1 MTHHRAQARAAALT
15 LAALLAACAHPPG
28 EPALEFAQPTPVR
41 GTPAPV
47 PPAPAPRAGVHSTII
62 GGRAVAAAPAPTHV
76 QVQPKSGDVT
86 MDFAAT
92 DVREVAKAVLGGI
105 LGLQYSVA
113 GDVATPVTL
122 VTQRPVARSEVLRL
136 FEDALKNANLALV
149 PQNGV
154 FNIQPIEA
162 AKASAPNVVPE
173 GNVPGFARETLT
185 LQFVSAD
192 ELKKLLDPILPG
204 VVISADTGR
213 NILVV
218 AGSTGQRTAV
228 RELVQQFDVN
238 WLRGV
243 SFALFVP
250 QRTDARL
257 IAPELEKLLNA
268 PGAPT
273 NGLVRLISMERL
285 NGILAISGQRQYLED
300 TRRFVE
306 LLDREGESSQPRMF
320 LYRVQNGRAADLAK
334 VILTAL
340 GGGGTVA
347 SGQPGSVDAIGSGR
361 QISGAGNGGFGGNG
375 GGGNGGFG
383 GGGGFGGNG
392 GGFGGN
398 GNAGGIGTAGGA
410 GGQNVSGYGNG
421 APAGRGG
428 FGAAGGFGGQGG
440 GAGAG
445 AALNNVPASARLA
458 NPAAGQGPAGGQAVG
473 GSALNATIT
482 ADESTNSILVYGNS
496 HDYAVIEDALRQLDT
511 PPAQVLIEAAISE
524 VTLTNAL
531 RYGIQTLFQSGRTSA
546 VLSQSGP
553 ANTPLTPVPGTAFT
567 SLASQVIQ
575 QLPGF
580 SFLYANKDI
589 SEILNA
595 LEGITKVDVLSSPKL
610 MVINNETASLQV
622 GSQVPVSTGTIS
634 STVGAGIGTA
644 NSIDYRDTGVIL
656 KITPRVNAGG
666 LVLLDIAQEVSSVA
680 ASSANSGGGAVAG
693 QSPTF
698 TTRRIATSIAIQD
711 GETIALGGLIT
722 NNRQRTKSGIPLLSR
737 IPIIGPFLF
746 GNTNNTLDRTELLI
760 LLRPRVIRTV
770 DDGRAITDE
779 LRHKIQLVRPFKPGQ
794 TLP

>member
-41 GTPAPV
+41 GTPAPA
-47 PPAPAPRAGVHSTII
+47 PPAPTPRAEVHSTII

-76 QVQPKSGDVT
+76 KVVPKSGDVT
-86 MDFAAT
+86 IDFAAT

-113 GDVATPVTL
+113 GDVGTPVTL
-122 VTQRPVARSEVLRL
+122 VTTRPVARSEVLRL

-154 FNIQPIEA
+154 FAIQPIEA

-204 VVISADTGR
+204 VVISADNGR
-213 NILVV
+213 NVLVV

-361 QISGAGNGGFGGNG
+361 QISGASNGGGFGSNGGFGGNS
-375 GGGNGGFG
+375 
-383 GGGGFGGNG
+383 GGFGGNS

-398 GNAGGIGTAGGA
+398 GNAGGVGTAGGA

-421 APAGRGG
+421 SPAGRGG

-440 GAGAG
+440 GVGT
-445 AALNNVPASARLA
+445 ALNNVPASARLA
-458 NPAAGQGPAGGQAVG
+458 NPAAGQGSAGGQGVG

-482 ADESTNSILVYGNS
+482 ADESTNSILVYGNT
-496 HDYAVIEDALRQLDT
+496 HDYAIIEDALRQLDT
-511 PPAQVLIEAAISE
+511 PPAQVLLEAAVSE
-524 VTLTNAL
+524 VTLTNEL
-531 RYGIQTLFQSGRTSA
+531 RYGLQTLFNSGRTST
-546 VLSQSGP
+546 VLTQSQQS
-553 ANTPLTPVPGTAFT
+553 TTVPGSPTVGGTATGTLVPSIVRQF
-567 SLASQVIQ
+567 
-575 QLPGF
+575 PGF
-580 SFLYANKDI
+580 SFLYANSDI
-589 SEILNA
+589 ATVLNA
-595 LEGITKVDVLSSPKL
+595 LEGITKINVLSSPKQ

-622 GSQVPVSTGTIS
+622 GSQVPVVTGTVS
-634 STVGAGIGTA
+634 AGLGGIGNTT
-644 NSIDYRDTGVIL
+644 NSVDYRDTGVIL
-656 KITPRVNAGG
+656 KVTPRVNAGG
-666 LVLLDIAQEVSSVA
+666 LVLLDIALEVSSVA
-680 ASSANSGGGAVAG
+680 PTATTSGGGTVAG

-698 TTRRIATSIAIQD
+698 TTRRIATSIAAQD

-722 NNRQRTKSGIPLLSR
+722 DNQTRGRSTIPLLGR
-737 IPIIGPFLF
+737 IPILGPLLF
-746 GNTNNTLDRTELLI
+746 GQTNNSLNRTELLI

-770 DDGRAITDE
+770 DDGRAITEE
-779 LRHKIQLVRPFKPGQ
+779 LKRKIQLVRPFKPGQ

>member
-41 GTPAPV
+41 GTPS
-47 PPAPAPRAGVHSTII
+47 PAPPTPPPRVGLHSTII

-76 QVQPKSGDVT
+76 KVVPKSGDVT
-86 MDFAAT
+86 IDFAAT

-113 GDVATPVTL
+113 GDVGTPVTL
-122 VTQRPVARSEVLRL
+122 VTTRPVARSEVLRL

-154 FNIQPIEA
+154 FAIQPIEA
-162 AKASAPNVVPE
+162 ARASAPNVVPE

-204 VVISADTGR
+204 VVISADNGR
-213 NILVV
+213 NVLVV

-361 QISGAGNGGFGGNG
+361 QIGGESGGGF
-375 GGGNGGFG
+375 GGNGGFG
-383 GGGGFGGNG
+383 GGGFGGG
-392 GGFGGN
+392 G
-398 GNAGGIGTAGGA
+398 
-410 GGQNVSGYGNG
+410 NVSGYGNANG
-421 APAGRGG
+421 GNSGG
-428 FGAAGGFGGQGG
+428 FGANGGVTGGQGAPGFGGGSQGGRGGLGGAGGFGGAGG
-440 GAGAG
+440 GTGT
-445 AALNNVPASARLA
+445 ALNNVPASARLA
-458 NPAAGQGPAGGQAVG
+458 NPAAGQSGAVGGTQG

-482 ADESTNSILVYGNS
+482 ADESTNSILVYGNTR
-496 HDYAVIEDALRQLDT
+496 DYAIIEDALRQLDT

-524 VTLTNAL
+524 VTLTKAL
-531 RYGIQTLFQSGRTSA
+531 RYGIQTIFQSGRTSG
-546 VLSQSGP
+546 VLSQS
-553 ANTPLTPVPGTAFT
+553 NSSSTTLTPLPGNAYT
-567 SLASQVIQ
+567 SLASQVVQ
-575 QLPGF
+575 QFPGF

-595 LEGITKVDVLSSPKL
+595 IEGVTKVNVLSAPKL
-610 MVINNETASLQV
+610 LVLNNETASLQV
-622 GSQVPVSTGTIS
+622 GNQVPVTTGSITS
-634 STVGAGIGTA
+634 SIAGANTA

-656 KITPRVNAGG
+656 KVTPRVNASG
-666 LVLLDIAQEVSSVA
+666 LVLLDVAQEVSDVVA
-680 ASSANSGGGAVAG
+680 STNGGSAGA

-698 TTRRIATSIAIQD
+698 STRRIADSIAIQD
-711 GETIALGGLIT
+711 GETIALGGLI
-722 NNRQRTKSGIPLLSR
+722 RDSQSRSRSGIPLLSR

-746 GNTNNTLDRTELLI
+746 GNTDNSGARTELLI

-770 DDGRAITDE
+770 DDGRAITEE
-779 LRHKIQLVRPFKPGQ
+779 LKRKIQLVRPFKPGQ